1 MVAKKIKSC
10 PFKRY
15 SPTGSNTP
23 AMTHFVPSKA
33 YVQVQITVIHIMP
46 FPVTNV
52 HVPVSGSK
60 KRYAGYTLWTGGPL
74 VQVLVCTAVAGLD
87 CTLNLRR

>member
-1 MVAKKIKSC
+1 MVAKKQKIVHLKGNSL
-10 PFKRY
+10 
-15 SPTGSNTP
+15 TGSNPP

-52 HVPVSGSK
+52 HVLVSGS
-60 KRYAGYTLWTGGPL
+60 
-74 VQVLVCTAVAGLD
+74 
-87 CTLNLRR
+87 

>member
-1 MVAKKIKSC
+1 MVAKNQKIAHLKGNSL
-10 PFKRY
+10 
-15 SPTGSNTP
+15 TGSNTP

-60 KRYAGYTLWTGGPL
+60 KRGMQVILYGLCDLWYKYLCIQLLLGL
-74 VQVLVCTAVAGLD
+74 IVL
-87 CTLNLRR
+87 